1 MTVDTE
7 EMCSAE
13 RHTAPASAT
22 SVIRRMAQIFDALD
36 SAGIPLGIRE
46 LARHTHLPPST
57 VARLVNDMA
66 EAGFIDRHARKVG
79 VGLRV
84 FEWGERAR
92 DLQWARQVAMPLLT
106 DLRAATHQTI
116 HLAILDGV
124 DVMYL
129 EILPSLTAPRLP
141 SRVGGRLPAHATAVG
156 KALLAASPPHIID
169 MLVATG
175 LPALGPRTIRQPGL
189 LRQQLTRAATSELA
203 FEQEESGP
211 GIVCV
216 ATAIRDANGLPVGA
230 ISAAGWAGKM
240 NLRQVAP
247 AVQATARNIGRRVLA
262 TSPGH
267 AVRRDEQ

>member
-1 MTVDTE
+1 MT
-7 EMCSAE
+7 
-13 RHTAPASAT
+13 
-22 SVIRRMAQIFDALD
+22 
-36 SAGIPLGIRE
+36 
-46 LARHTHLPPST
+46 
-57 VARLVNDMA
+57 
-66 EAGFIDRHARKVG
+66 EAGFIDRHGKMVG

-92 DLQWARQVAMPLLT
+92 DPQLARHAAIPLLT
-106 DLRAATHQTI
+106 DLRATTHQTI

-124 DVMYL
+124 DVVYL
-129 EILPSLTAPRLP
+129 EILPSIAGPRLP
-141 SRVGGRLPAHATAVG
+141 SRVGGRLPAHATGVG
-156 KALLAASPPHIID
+156 KALLAASPPHVLD

-189 LRQQLTRAATSELA
+189 LRQQLGRTATSELA

-216 ATAIRDANGLPVGA
+216 ATAIRDTDGLPVAA

-247 AVQATARNIGRRVLA
+247 AVQAAARNISRRVRA
-262 TSPGH
+262 TSLGAPPGMT
-267 AVRRDEQ
+267 